1 MQKLNKE
8 TDYVEIVSLDNVA
21 NSSDGL
27 KISVLMLLRLML
39 WAVIVVADTHVV
51 VDVAVQNNLLQ
62 SLQNCSSQKSGVLD
76 GLRVVCELLVGKG
89 GLQAERCRRILGP
102 GCTHVSSEVRH
113 RV

>member
-27 KISVLMLLRLML
+27 KISVLMLLRLTL
-39 WAVIVVADTHVV
+39 WAVIVVADAHVV

-62 SLQNCSSQKSGVLD
+62 SLQNCSSQKSGVL
-76 GLRVVCELLVGKG
+76 
-89 GLQAERCRRILGP
+89 
-102 GCTHVSSEVRH
+102 
-113 RV
+113 